1 MGMLSVE
8 ATFIVIFVL
17 FKLRKMGKLS
27 GKTTVTF
34 DDSYYFYICLIY
46 IKVHFQ
52 GRGGRVQAE
61 GGFIY
66 FDYSFT

>member
-1 MGMLSVE
+1 ME
-8 ATFIVIFVL
+8 ATFIVIFAL
-17 FKLRKMGKLS
+17 FKLRKMDKLS
-27 GKTTVTF
+27 GKATATLN
-34 DDSYYFYICLIY
+34 DSYYFYISLIY

-52 GRGGRVQAE
+52 GRGGRVQAG